1 MRSDALS
8 SIRSSLERLTPFG
21 QGSSG
26 RVLELGIPALD
37 AALPQRGL
45 PYGSVTELQ
54 VQGTSGAATS
64 FALCACRAAQQR
76 FFRQQ
81 PFRQQ
86 SRQQASWASPR
97 GSTRGTTLGTTCG
110 ATSGIQPRSPW
121 CAFIDPTVTLFAPG
135 VARLGVDLGHL
146 LVARPDFEAVSR
158 VAIRIAEA
166 NFVSVLVI
174 DLTGP
179 IPHGCAKGSISL
191 ERSALERSAL
201 KTRQP
206 SVDEHSWQRTVRRLA
221 LAVRSA
227 PTIVLLITRAE
238 QFQSLPLPTFM
249 RLELARRS
257 TESFELRVAKD
268 RTGRISTTQS
278 IAHSVFEPNALFL
291 EQGQGFLEQ
300 GFLEQGFLEHGL
312 QGNSL
317 EPVVAER
324 QVS

>member
-1 MRSDALS
+1 M
-8 SIRSSLERLTPFG
+8 
-21 QGSSG
+21 
-26 RVLELGIPALD
+26 
-37 AALPQRGL
+37 
-45 PYGSVTELQ
+45 
-54 VQGTSGAATS
+54 
-64 FALCACRAAQQR
+64 
-76 FFRQQ
+76 
-81 PFRQQ
+81 
-86 SRQQASWASPR
+86 
-97 GSTRGTTLGTTCG
+97 
-110 ATSGIQPRSPW
+110 
-121 CAFIDPTVTLFAPG
+121 FAPG
-135 VARLGVDLGHL
+135 VARLGVELGHL

-179 IPHGCAKGSISL
+179 IPHGYRQDSDQQDSDQQDSDQQEVCANGSASW
-191 ERSALERSAL
+191 
-201 KTRQP
+201 KTRAWKTRAWGTRHP

-268 RTGRISTTQS
+268 RTRRISTTQS
-278 IAHSVFEPNALFL
+278 IAHSVFEPN
-291 EQGQGFLEQ
+291 QGFLKQ
-300 GFLEQGFLEHGL
+300 GLE
-312 QGNSL
+312 GNGE
-317 EPVVAER
+317 EPVIAAR